1 MIDSSFRNANIL
13 IVDDMKVNIDILAGL
28 LEIQGYTNVKYTT
41 DPRLVVGLYHSFNP
55 DLILLDLMMPY
66 FDGYEI
72 MAQLKELIPVN
83 EYMPILVVTADIST
97 EAKQRALSEGA
108 KDFLAKPFDLFELGL
123 RIDNLLVARYLNQ
136 QLQNQN
142 QNLEQQVKERTA
154 ELEKTNIDL
163 KAAKEKAE
171 LSDRLKTAFLN
182 NISHEFRTPLS
193 GILGMSQVL
202 IEPELSQT
210 EKEVYYRHLQV
221 NSDRL
226 IATVT
231 NYVDMAL
238 LITGSMDVEESEF
251 SPEVLLDEIYNKYR
265 RPCETKQLGF
275 NLYHPR
281 EGNHFIIKSSYD
293 LLHKAL
299 SHLVDNA
306 IKFTSSGSVIFGYKE
321 KGTELEF
328 FVKDTGAGIDEA
340 AQAKIFEKF
349 AQENISNT
357 RGHEGSGLGLTI
369 AKDIIGLLGGHISMA
384 SAKGHG
390 STFYVTIPCV
400 TPT

>member
-1 MIDSSFRNANIL
+1 MIDSTFKKANIL

-28 LEIQGYTNVKYTT
+28 LEIHGYTNVKYTT
-41 DPRLVVGLYHSFNP
+41 DPRLVVSLYHSFNP

-66 FDGYEI
+66 LTGYDI
-72 MAQLKELIPVN
+72 MAQLKELVPGH
-83 EYMPILVVTADIST
+83 EYLPILVLTADIST

-123 RIDNLLVARYLNQ
+123 RIDNLLFARYLNQ

-142 QNLEQQVKERTA
+142 QNLEEQVKERTI
-154 ELEKTNIDL
+154 ELEKANIDL
-163 KAAKEKAE
+163 KAALEKAE
-171 LSDRLKTAFLN
+171 LSDQLKTAFLN

-202 IEPELSQT
+202 IEPELTQK
-210 EKEVYYRHLQV
+210 EKEVYYRHLQA

-251 SPEVLLDEIYNKYR
+251 SPEVLLEETYNKFR
-265 RPCETKQLGF
+265 HICETKNLGL
-275 NLYHPR
+275 NLFHPQ
-281 EGNHFIIKSSYD
+281 EGNHCIIKSSYD
-293 LLHKAL
+293 LLQKTL
-299 SHLVDNA
+299 SHLIDNA
-306 IKFTSSGSVIFGYKE
+306 IKFTSSGSIIFGYKQ
-321 KGTELEF
+321 KGPDLEF

-340 AQAKIFEKF
+340 AQARIFDQF
-349 AQENISNT
+349 AQENISDT

-369 AKDIIGLLGGHISMA
+369 AKDIIGILGGRISLI
-384 SAKGHG
+384 SAKGQG
-390 STFYVTIPCV
+390 STFYFTIPYL
-400 TPT
+400 TAT